1 MIQFCKKCLFP
12 DTKPD
17 LYFDEN
23 GFCDACSSA
32 QQKWNGNKSINWEK
46 RSQEFDDIINK
57 LPKDRIYDCVVP
69 VSGGKDSTYQTYRMC
84 RHHGL
89 KVLAVTFDQF
99 DQTDFGRHNLDI
111 LREIGVDHIH
121 FTLNPNLVKILVLR
135 GFEEVGDPYW
145 VNHVGMF
152 SIPTRVASWMK
163 IPMVVYGENP
173 QFEYGGPPEARNPK
187 PMNKRWRQEFGGLRG
202 LREEDLI
209 DSQVSKRDVEIL
221 RFPEEKELEGIR
233 GVFYGDFFR
242 WDPIAHTEFIKALG
256 WKSLAKPPYGSS
268 SVDENCDMEF
278 IDIREHIKFLK
289 FGYGRATD
297 QLNIEIRAGKLK
309 RADGLKIVQNI
320 DGAVSEENIQ
330 KFCDY
335 IGITR
340 QYYETLIDRFVNT
353 NLFEKRNKSWEMR
366 YARS

>member
-1 MIQFCKKCLFP
+1 MIKYCRKCLFP

-23 GFCDACSSA
+23 GICDACQSA
-32 QQKWNGNKSINWEK
+32 SKKWRKDKLIDWEQ
-46 RSQEFDDIINK
+46 RSREFELILEQIPRNT
-57 LPKDRIYDCVVP
+57 LYDCVVP

-99 DQTDFGRHNLDI
+99 DQTDVGRHNLNI
-111 LREIGVDHIH
+111 LREIGADHIH
-121 FTLNPNLVKILVLR
+121 FTLNPNLVKLLVLR
-135 GFEEVGDPYW
+135 GLEEVGDPYW

-163 IPMVVYGENP
+163 IPLVVYGENP
-173 QFEYGGPPEARNPK
+173 QFEYGGPPESRDPK

-202 LREEDLI
+202 LREDDLVDDQI
-209 DSQVSKRDVEIL
+209 TLRDLEIL
-221 RFPEEKELEGIR
+221 RFPEDSELEGVK
-233 GVFYGDFFR
+233 GLFYGDYFR
-242 WDPIAHTEFIKALG
+242 WDPIGHTEFVKTLG
-256 WKSLAKPPYGSS
+256 WKSLEMPPMGSS

-297 QLNIEIRAGKLK
+297 QLNIEIRAGKRT
-309 RADGLKIVQNI
+309 RADALEVAKRL
-320 DGAVSEENIQ
+320 DGAVSENNIK
-330 KFCDY
+330 KFCEY
-335 IGITR
+335 VGISR
-340 QYYETLIDRFVNT
+340 NYYEVLIDRFVNK
-353 NLFEKRNKSWEMR
+353 NLFIKNNKQWEMKNER
-366 YARS
+366 V